1 MGAGKVG
8 AILLGALSL
17 CAGLLFLT
25 GGFATSRAQSE
36 PAVPTADIND
46 EIVFIDANGF
56 IRVFDYVDDV
66 PAETVRWYSPIG
78 GFADIALGDV
88 NDDSD
93 MEIIGVRGGPEEG
106 ELVIFDPVVVD
117 RTRAHRWHDQRHS
130 MGHALHAAD
139 SRRSYPGRCR

>member
-1 MGAGKVG
+1 M
-8 AILLGALSL
+8 
-17 CAGLLFLT
+17 
-25 GGFATSRAQSE
+25 QH
-36 PAVPTADIND
+36 PAPSPSPTAPTAGVND

-66 PAETVRWYSPIG
+66 PPETVRWYSPIG

-117 RTRAHRWHDQRHS
+117 
-130 MGHALHAAD
+130 
-139 SRRSYPGRCR
+139 P